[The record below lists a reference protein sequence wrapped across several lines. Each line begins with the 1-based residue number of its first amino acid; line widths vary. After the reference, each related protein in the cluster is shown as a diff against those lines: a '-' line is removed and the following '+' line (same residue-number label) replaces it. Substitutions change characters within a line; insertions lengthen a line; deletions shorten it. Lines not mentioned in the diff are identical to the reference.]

1 MTILDSK
8 TISKTLIE
16 RLKIKNVMEIPKI
29 TTISVNA
36 GVGRLLGDK
45 GAIEKVA
52 SEIALITGQ
61 KPVITNA
68 RKSIAAFK
76 LREGSPVGVK
86 VTLRG
91 KRMVDFF
98 TKLVNITL
106 PRLRDFDGIDPRSL
120 DNEGN
125 LSIGFREQTS
135 FPEIRYENVDKTF
148 GLQVNIKTT
157 AKNRER
163 AVALFEVLGLPFK
176 KEEKNG

>member
-1 MTILDSK
+1 MTVYDSK
-8 TISKTLIE
+8 VINKILAE
-16 RLKIKNVMEIPKI
+16 KLDIKNVMEIPKI
-29 TTISVNA
+29 ISISINA
-36 GVGRLLGDK
+36 GVGRLQGDK
-45 GAIEKVA
+45 GAIGKVA
-52 SEIALITGQ
+52 SEIALISGQ

-68 RKSIAAFK
+68 RKSISAFK

-91 KRMVDFF
+91 KRMTDFL

-106 PRLRDFDGIDPRSL
+106 PRLRDFDGINPKSL
-120 DNEGN
+120 DKEGN

-135 FPEIRYENVDKTF
+135 FPEIRYENIDKTF

-157 AKNRER
+157 AGNKER
-163 AVALFEVLGLPFK
+163 ALALFEALGVPFR